1 MKVEDIMNHKVES
14 ISPSDSIKEAARK
27 MHDLH
32 IGALTVLDGDQLVGI
47 ITDRD
52 ICCKVTAI
60 GRDAVMT
67 QVHEIMTKEVITC
80 YSDQDI
86 DDAADLMMSHR
97 IRRLAVTT
105 RSDTVAGFLSVDDI
119 AQTSYDLASNVLESS
134 APIH

>member
-14 ISPSDSIKEAARK
+14 ISPGDSIKEAARK

-32 IGALTVLDGDQLVGI
+32 IGALTVIDDDQLVGI

-52 ICCKVTAI
+52 ICCKVAAI

-67 QVHEIMTKEVITC
+67 QVHEIMTKDVITC

-105 RSDTVAGFLSVDDI
+105 RNDTVAGFLSVDDI
-119 AQTSYDLASNVLESS
+119 AQTSYDLASSVLESS
-134 APIH
+134 TPVH